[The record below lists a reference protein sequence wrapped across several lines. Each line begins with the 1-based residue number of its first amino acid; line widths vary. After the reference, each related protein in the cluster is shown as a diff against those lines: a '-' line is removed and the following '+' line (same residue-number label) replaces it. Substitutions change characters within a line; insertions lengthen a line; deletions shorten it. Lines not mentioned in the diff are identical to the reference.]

1 VVLVLFRDRES
12 SNPYRLEAIDSR
24 PAFSILNSSHHHHH
38 HLISVWPNLSMLS
51 YQKSAPAVRA
61 ICAKH
66 GIPYV
71 KENVFLRVHKLTKV
85 MVGTESMRWFPED
98 YERKHLQEDV
108 AVLKKG
114 KE

>member
-1 VVLVLFRDRES
+1 
-12 SNPYRLEAIDSR
+12 
-24 PAFSILNSSHHHHH
+24 
-38 HLISVWPNLSMLS
+38 MLS

-71 KENVFLRVHKLTKV
+71 KENVFVRVHKLTKI
-85 MVGTESMRWFPED
+85 MVGTESMPWFPEK
-98 YERKHLQEDV
+98 YERLHLQQDA
-108 AVLKKG
+108 AVLKG

>member
-1 VVLVLFRDRES
+1 
-12 SNPYRLEAIDSR
+12 
-24 PAFSILNSSHHHHH
+24 
-38 HLISVWPNLSMLS
+38 MLS

-71 KENVFLRVHKLTKV
+71 KENVFIRLHKLTKV
-85 MVGTESMRWFPED
+85 MVGTESMPWFPEN
-98 YERKHLQEDV
+98 YERMFLEEDA
-108 AVLKKG
+108 AVHKKS

>member
-1 VVLVLFRDRES
+1 
-12 SNPYRLEAIDSR
+12 
-24 PAFSILNSSHHHHH
+24 
-38 HLISVWPNLSMLS
+38 MLS

-71 KENVFLRVHKLTKV
+71 KENVFLRVYKLAKI
-85 MVGTESMRWFPED
+85 MVGTDSMPWFPEH
-98 YERKHLQEDV
+98 YERLYLQQD
-108 AVLKKG
+108 AAALKKA

>member
-1 VVLVLFRDRES
+1 
-12 SNPYRLEAIDSR
+12 
-24 PAFSILNSSHHHHH
+24 
-38 HLISVWPNLSMLS
+38 MLS

-71 KENVFLRVHKLTKV
+71 KENVFIRLHKLTKV
-85 MVGTESMRWFPED
+85 MVGTESMRWFPEN
-98 YERKHLQEDV
+98 YERMHLQED
-108 AVLKKG
+108 AAAHKKS

>member
-1 VVLVLFRDRES
+1 
-12 SNPYRLEAIDSR
+12 
-24 PAFSILNSSHHHHH
+24 
-38 HLISVWPNLSMLS
+38 MLS

-71 KENVFLRVHKLTKV
+71 KENVFIRLHKLTKV
-85 MVGTESMRWFPED
+85 MVGTESMRWFPEN
-98 YERKHLQEDV
+98 YERMHLQED
-108 AVLKKG
+108 AAMKG